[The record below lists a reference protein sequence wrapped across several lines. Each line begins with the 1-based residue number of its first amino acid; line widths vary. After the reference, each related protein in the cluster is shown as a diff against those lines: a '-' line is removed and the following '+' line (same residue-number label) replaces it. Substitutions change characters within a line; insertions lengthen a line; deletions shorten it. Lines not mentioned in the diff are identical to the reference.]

1 MGKLNFSLKLQAPLL
16 ARKAKLQDA
25 ERLKRFLHD
34 VEDEEAWIREKEPI
48 ASSTNTGRDLTGA
61 QNLSKKH
68 QALMV
73 SAFKYCCCWY
83 ENPFVDVHTL
93 VFIFFWL
100 SSSCFLLVIFKST
113 SWCISSLCLFS
124 FCRLKLPVMS
134 LGSEQCVTMVCR

>member
-1 MGKLNFSLKLQAPLL
+1 MNHLSSPQILLPTSEFSCYKYRRPFFFLLGGYLNHFAVFRLCNLNFNFKFKAPLL

-73 SAFKYCCCWY
+73 CTGK
-83 ENPFVDVHTL
+83 
-93 VFIFFWL
+93 
-100 SSSCFLLVIFKST
+100 KS
-113 SWCISSLCLFS
+113 
-124 FCRLKLPVMS
+124 
-134 LGSEQCVTMVCR
+134 

>member
-1 MGKLNFSLKLQAPLL
+1 MKTVDLGNLLRVCLYHFAVFFLCKLNFNFKFQAPLL

-73 SAFKYCCCWY
+73 STGKKKITVNFNC
-83 ENPFVDVHTL
+83 
-93 VFIFFWL
+93 
-100 SSSCFLLVIFKST
+100 
-113 SWCISSLCLFS
+113 LC
-124 FCRLKLPVMS
+124 
-134 LGSEQCVTMVCR
+134 E

>member
-1 MGKLNFSLKLQAPLL
+1 MSLRALFVGKLNFCLKFQAPLL

-73 SAFKYCCCWY
+73 NAS
-83 ENPFVDVHTL
+83 N
-93 VFIFFWL
+93 
-100 SSSCFLLVIFKST
+100 
-113 SWCISSLCLFS
+113 
-124 FCRLKLPVMS
+124 
-134 LGSEQCVTMVCR
+134 

>member
-1 MGKLNFSLKLQAPLL
+1 MDKLIFSFKFQAPLL

-73 SAFKYCCCWY
+73 SAFKSESKGNFCCWH
-83 ENPFVDVHTL
+83 EHLFVDVHTL
-93 VFIFFWL
+93 VFY
-100 SSSCFLLVIFKST
+100 VY
-113 SWCISSLCLFS
+113 
-124 FCRLKLPVMS
+124 V
-134 LGSEQCVTMVCR
+134 VY

>member
-1 MGKLNFSLKLQAPLL
+1 MVDKLIFSFKFQAPLL

-73 SAFKYCCCWY
+73 SARK
-83 ENPFVDVHTL
+83 
-93 VFIFFWL
+93 
-100 SSSCFLLVIFKST
+100 
-113 SWCISSLCLFS
+113 
-124 FCRLKLPVMS
+124 
-134 LGSEQCVTMVCR
+134 

>member
-1 MGKLNFSLKLQAPLL
+1 MNHLSSPQILLPTSEFSCYKYRSYLNHFAVFRLCNLNFNFKFKAPLL

-73 SAFKYCCCWY
+73 SAGK
-83 ENPFVDVHTL
+83 
-93 VFIFFWL
+93 
-100 SSSCFLLVIFKST
+100 KS
-113 SWCISSLCLFS
+113 
-124 FCRLKLPVMS
+124 
-134 LGSEQCVTMVCR
+134 

>member
-1 MGKLNFSLKLQAPLL
+1 MYHHPRFYYPLLNFLATNIEDLFFLLGGYPNHFAVFCLCNLNFNFKFKAPLL

-73 SAFKYCCCWY
+73 SAGKKIM
-83 ENPFVDVHTL
+83 N
-93 VFIFFWL
+93 
-100 SSSCFLLVIFKST
+100 
-113 SWCISSLCLFS
+113 
-124 FCRLKLPVMS
+124 
-134 LGSEQCVTMVCR
+134 SE